1 MDLSPE
7 TVEAKKRDLAEAL
20 AKRDN
25 SARAVESLKEDLK
38 TERGYLASLDSL
50 IRSLSLEVATGK
62 GLGDQLPLPGTASP
76 PKASAA
82 ERTISLPLE
91 SNATPPPE
99 APASEESKADLAT
112 RNQIRSF
119 VTSFDGQK
127 VTFAQIVDAFPGH
140 AADVLR
146 AQLALLVER
155 EEVFAL
161 LDGWRGRLGEA
172 PSAVEESAPSPEPSK
187 DKAQPKKAAKGE
199 KKAPRSRSKNGR

>member
-155 EEVFAL
+155 EEVFAQLAIGRRAGQRLEELAAERLALEAL
-161 LDGWRGRLGEA
+161 LLFQSPSGEA
-172 PSAVEESAPSPEPSK
+172 EPTTAPG
-187 DKAQPKKAAKGE
+187 DAKEG
-199 KKAPRSRSKNGR
+199 A